1 MCNPMLILQIFK
13 NHFAVLEKK
22 SQVRIFLQETKI
34 QEIAYWNCT
43 DLQVDFFY
51 MGFPGNSIGK
61 ESACYA
67 GDPGSIP
74 GLGRTPGEENGSIPV
89 FLTGEFHGQR
99 SLAVCSPQGC
109 QESDKTE

>member
-1 MCNPMLILQIFK
+1 MQG
-13 NHFAVLEKK
+13 
-22 SQVRIFLQETKI
+22 TKI

-67 GDPGSIP
+67 GDPGSLLRSGRSP
-74 GLGRTPGEENGSIPV
+74 GGGNANPLQYNCLGTLMDRGAWWATVHEVAKSW
-89 FLTGEFHGQR
+89 T
-99 SLAVCSPQGC
+99 
-109 QESDKTE
+109 